1 MIRLSLKQFAL
12 ACGATAKWVLNA
24 RPRLGQPVEY
34 TDDDARWL
42 RLARALNRDVGIPL
56 CAAGELARRVL
67 EHHPNT
73 ATPMPGTP
81 MLDAPY
87 RHADGRYGGLRYTGS
102 RHAGPSVRRD
112 ALAAS
117 RVRATRS
124 RDDGDRRQ

>member
-12 ACGATAKWVLNA
+12 ACGATAKWVRNA
-24 RPRLGQPVEY
+24 RPRLGQPIEY

-42 RLARALNRDVGIPL
+42 RLARALNRDVSIPL

-87 RHADGRYGGLRYTGS
+87 PARRW
-102 RHAGPSVRRD
+102 PVRRI
-112 ALAAS
+112 AVHGISA
-117 RVRATRS
+117 RRAERQTRRARRES
-124 RDDGDRRQ
+124 GAGDPVA